1 MILVVQRRKSLITIA
16 KRSNNLPCQI
26 QIEILLISVVLILNS
41 SEHNFSF
48 VKMVKILFLTFAVLT
63 ASVSCHE
70 IDRKCAQL
78 FNLETSNEENSKVI
92 SPPPS
97 VLVKVV
103 RVNLPY
109 PLEIGG
115 DQKEEIIEV
124 KFEWNQEKITKRLST
139 DICKK
144 IVQR

>member
-1 MILVVQRRKSLITIA
+1 
-16 KRSNNLPCQI
+16 
-26 QIEILLISVVLILNS
+26 
-41 SEHNFSF
+41 
-48 VKMVKILFLTFAVLT
+48 MVNILFLAFAVLT

-78 FNLETSNEENSKVI
+78 FNFETSNEENSKVI

-124 KFEWNQEKITKRLST
+124 KFEWNLEKITKIINRSKMNKVVSASFSFL
-139 DICKK
+139 I
-144 IVQR
+144 